1 MIKIA
6 IVDDELLARK
16 VIEEYCS
23 KITNFKLVI
32 STGNPLEF
40 INFIQQNELD
50 LIFLDIEMPE
60 LNGMEVLRSMIKPPK
75 VILTTAYSEYA
86 LESYNYGV
94 VDYLLKPIK
103 IERFLKAINKVS
115 TTKLTEPTSNKKNKE
130 LQIKHDGMFV
140 NITFSSIQYI
150 QSFGNYLKIFTD
162 ERMYLISETLI
173 NILTTLSD
181 EFLRTHKSYI
191 VNLNRVTKAT
201 TRTHLLI
208 QNNTIPVSSMYKVA
222 VFKKL
227 ETLAK
232 TVK

>member
-1 MIKIA
+1 MIKIG
-6 IVDDELLARK
+6 IVDDEILARK
-16 VIEEYCS
+16 VIEDYCS
-23 KITNFKLVI
+23 KIDNFELVL

-40 INFIQQNELD
+40 INFIQQNEID
-50 LIFLDIEMPE
+50 LLFLDIEMPE
-60 LNGMEVLRSMIKPPK
+60 LNGMEILRSMIKPPK

-115 TTKLTEPTSNKKNKE
+115 VLKVPELKKNKGPEE
-130 LQIKHDGMFV
+130 LQIKHDGMPV
-140 NITFSSIQYI
+140 NISFNSILYI

-162 ERMYLISETLI
+162 SRIYLISETLI
-173 NILTTLSD
+173 NITTLLSKN
-181 EFLRTHKSYI
+181 FQRTHKSYI
-191 VNLNRVTKAT
+191 TNLDRVTKA

-208 QNNTIPVSSMYKVA
+208 ENNKVPVSAMYKVI

-227 ETLAK
+227 EVLANL
-232 TVK
+232 

>member
-1 MIKIA
+1 MIKVA
-6 IVDDELLARK
+6 IVDDEILARE

-23 KITNFKLVI
+23 KINNFELVI

-40 INFIQQNELD
+40 VNFIQENKVD

-60 LNGMEVLRSMIKPPK
+60 LNGMEVLRSMIHPPK

-115 TTKLTEPTSNKKNKE
+115 TTSFKEVNSKNENKE
-130 LQIKHDGMFV
+130 LQIKHDGIPV
-140 NITFSSIQYI
+140 NITFSSILYI

-162 ERMYLISETLI
+162 DRMYLISETLI
-173 NILTTLSD
+173 KILTLLSKD
-181 EFLRTHKSYI
+181 FQRTHKSYI
-191 VNLNRVTKAT
+191 INMCRVKKA

-208 QNNTIPVSSMYKVA
+208 ENNSVPISAMYKVA
-222 VFKKL
+222 VFEKL
-227 ETLAK
+227 EMM
-232 TVK
+232 

>member
-1 MIKIA
+1 MLKIG
-6 IVDDELLARK
+6 IVDDEVLARK
-16 VIEEYCS
+16 VLEDYCS
-23 KITNFKLVI
+23 KIDNLDVVL

-60 LNGMEVLRSMIKPPK
+60 LNGMEILRSMIKPPK

-115 TTKLTEPTSNKKNKE
+115 ASTIAQPKKNKSKEE
-130 LQIKHDGMFV
+130 LQIKHDGMPV
-140 NITFSSIQYI
+140 NISLDSIQYI
-150 QSFGNYLKIFTD
+150 QSFGNYLKVFTD
-162 ERMYLISETLI
+162 ARMYLISETLI
-173 NILTTLSD
+173 NITTLLSND
-181 EFLRTHKSYI
+181 FQRTHKSYI
-191 VNLNRVTKAT
+191 INLKRVTKAT
-201 TRTHLLI
+201 KTHLLI
-208 QNNTIPVSSMYKVA
+208 DHFKVPVSTMYKVV

-227 ETLAK
+227 EALAK
-232 TVK
+232 